1 MPAATGA
8 THETAFDATG
18 RYGFRPARSLWRGS
32 LMRDSRTY
40 NCIAHGVRVCM

>member
-8 THETAFDATG
+8 THETALDATA
-18 RYGFRPARSLWRGS
+18 RLPARAVALARLSHERLTRA
-32 LMRDSRTY
+32 Y